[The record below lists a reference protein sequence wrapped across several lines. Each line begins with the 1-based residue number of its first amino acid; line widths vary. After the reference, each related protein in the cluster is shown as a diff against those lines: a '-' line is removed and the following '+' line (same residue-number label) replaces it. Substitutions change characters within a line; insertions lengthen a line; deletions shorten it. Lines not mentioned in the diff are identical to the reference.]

1 MNPGNILYNKSNPT
15 VSLSDQSKS
24 LPKGTLK
31 KAKYDQ
37 TDEYFALLFSNS

>member
-31 KAKYDQ
+31 KAKYQ
-37 TDEYFALLFSNS
+37 PDEYFDLLFSNS

>member
-1 MNPGNILYNKSNPT
+1 MNGSWGELTLVILYNKSNPT

-31 KAKYDQ
+31 KAKYD
-37 TDEYFALLFSNS
+37 